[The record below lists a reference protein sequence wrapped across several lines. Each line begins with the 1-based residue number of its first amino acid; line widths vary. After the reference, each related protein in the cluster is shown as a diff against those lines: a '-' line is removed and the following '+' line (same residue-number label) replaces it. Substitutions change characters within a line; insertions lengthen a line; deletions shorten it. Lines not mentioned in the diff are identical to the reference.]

1 MANRDESLYS
11 MLLDMWSR
19 NLNVEAMLHYCTI
32 MGLCH
37 SGRHEHEQVGLPLV
51 HALSVTAGSDSDYCA
66 VRVINQL
73 SQGAAMTTINLVF
86 FNTKSKRLHSVPVTS
101 KSEAQS
107 IVNVLNKKSAIDIRI
122 SYNWD
127 NVEHVAYA
135 PVGKNYRLTKV

>member
-1 MANRDESLYS
+1 
-11 MLLDMWSR
+11 
-19 NLNVEAMLHYCTI
+19 
-32 MGLCH
+32 
-37 SGRHEHEQVGLPLV
+37 
-51 HALSVTAGSDSDYCA
+51 
-66 VRVINQL
+66 
-73 SQGAAMTTINLVF
+73 MTTINLVF

-127 NVEHVAYA
+127 NVEHVAYV